1 MNKFKEIINIIIKF
15 FPLQLVF
22 LQLKKSHFIVA
33 IWLVFIGFVT
43 QSIGAKFG
51 LPYLFL
57 SPEYLGQVNWVSYM
71 ILGFAIGGF
80 YMAYHLYSYIILGP
94 SFPFLVTFSKPF
106 FKFSINNSTFPI
118 LFYILLVTN
127 IYDVQHNEELIGLGE
142 IIGEIIALTGGIILF
157 ILISV
162 FYFFKTNLDVL
173 KLKGRKKKKKESRG
187 LYSLAKSLFAREKF
201 WFQARPTITYQP
213 SYYFSSLHKITR
225 ARPAQHYDR
234 KVIRDIFRQNH
245 LNASVF
251 ELALVAS
258 FIAMGLLQDFTL
270 VVIPSGASFFLLST
284 ILLMVVTIF
293 YSWFKGWA
301 VSLIVL
307 TLITVNYISD
317 GTGFLRSDNKAYGLS
332 YEQDVPYNLAVLKA
346 QQFDDEAMQNDLV
359 HHIQILEKWK
369 TKASLAQG
377 TDNPKL
383 VILNCSGGGLRAAM
397 WTHYIM
403 QEADERTGGSF
414 FKSTH
419 MITGASGGMIGAAYF
434 RDIYANASFEER
446 LTKKELY
453 LENISKDLLNKVAFN
468 LAAHDIFL
476 RYRKFEE
483 KGEVFLKDRGFSFE
497 EQLNNNTEGVMNKT
511 LGDYVEPEFQ
521 SKIPLM
527 IYSPTIINDGRRLII
542 GAQPYGFLNGNNFVH
557 KNLGPENVE
566 FIKLFK
572 NNRALDVRN
581 TSVLR
586 MNSTFPYILPMV
598 SLPTYPKVHIMDAGI
613 RDNYGTKSTV
623 RYIVSLQDWLRENT
637 SGVVAV
643 EIRDINKDYDLS
655 DDGEFS
661 LFDRVIKPA
670 SNFYGNFYQSQ
681 EFNSNELIESN
692 LCEDLPIDVL
702 TFVLRKDPL
711 EKIALSWHLTQREK
725 NDIKRTFQNEKNQK
739 ELKKLIDL
747 LAP

>member
-1 MNKFKEIINIIIKF
+1 MTKIKEIANIILKF

-33 IWLVFIGFVT
+33 LWLIFIGLVT
-43 QSIGAKFG
+43 QNVGAKFG

-57 SPEYLGQVNWVSYM
+57 SPEYLGDVSWISYL

-80 YMAYHLYSYIILGP
+80 FMAYHLYSYIILGP
-94 SFPFLVTFSKPF
+94 SFPFLVTFSRPF

-118 LFYILLVTN
+118 LFYCLLVAN

-142 IIGEIIALTGGIILF
+142 IIVEIIALTAGVILF

-162 FYFFKTNLDVL
+162 FYFFKTNLDIL
-173 KLKGRKKKKKESRG
+173 KLKGRKKKKENRS
-187 LYSLAKSLFAREKF
+187 LYSLAKSLFAREKY
-201 WFQARPTITYQP
+201 WFQSQPTITYQP
-213 SYYFSSLHKITR
+213 SYYFSSLYKITR
-225 ARPAQHYDR
+225 ARPSEHYDR
-234 KVIRDIFRQNH
+234 EVIRNIFRQNH

-251 ELALVAS
+251 EIALVLS
-258 FIAMGLLQDFTL
+258 FIAMGLLQDFTV

-284 ILLMVVTIF
+284 IFLMVITIF

-301 VSLIVL
+301 ISLIVL
-307 TLITVNYISD
+307 SLVTLNYISD

-332 YEQDVPYNLAVLKA
+332 YQEKVPYNLTDLKE
-346 QQFDDEAMQNDLV
+346 QQFDNEALQNDLL
-359 HHIQILEKWK
+359 HHIQILENWK
-369 TKASLAQG
+369 IIAAEAQG
-377 TDNPKL
+377 TNTPKL

-403 QEADERTGGSF
+403 QEADERTGGNF

-434 RDIYANASFEER
+434 RDVFASTSFEER
-446 LTKKELY
+446 LTKKEQY

-483 KGEVFLKDRGFSFE
+483 KGEVYLKDRGFSFE
-497 EQLNNNTEGVMNKT
+497 EQLNHNTEGVMDKT
-511 LGDYVEPEFQ
+511 LGDYEEPEFQ
-521 SKIPLM
+521 SDIPLM

-542 GAQPYGFLNGNNFVH
+542 GAQPYGFLNGVNFAN
-557 KNLGPENVE
+557 KSLGPENIE
-566 FIKLFK
+566 FTKLFK
-572 NNRALDVRN
+572 KNRALDVRN
-581 TSVLR
+581 TSILR

-598 SLPTYPKVHIMDAGI
+598 SLPTYPEIHIMDAGI

-623 RYIVSLQDWLRENT
+623 RYIVALQDWLRENT
-637 SGVVAV
+637 SGVVVV
-643 EIRDINKDYDLS
+643 EIRDINKDYDMS
-655 DDGEFS
+655 DNGEFS
-661 LFDRVIKPA
+661 LFDRVTKPA
-670 SNFYGNFYQSQ
+670 SNFYGNFYQAQ
-681 EFNSNELIESN
+681 EFNSTELLESN
-692 LCEDLPIDVL
+692 ICEDLPIDVL

-725 NDIKRTFQNEKNQK
+725 NDIKRTFQNERNQK

-747 LAP
+747 LNQ

>member
-1 MNKFKEIINIIIKF
+1 MTKFKEIINIIIKF

-33 IWLVFIGFVT
+33 IWLIFIGFVT

-118 LFYILLVTN
+118 LFYILLVAN
-127 IYDVQHNEELIGLGE
+127 IYDVQHNEELVGIGE
-142 IIGEIIALTGGIILF
+142 IIGEILALTGGIILF

-173 KLKGRKKKKKESRG
+173 KLKGRKKKKESRS
-187 LYSLAKSLFAREKF
+187 LYSLAKSLFAREKY
-201 WFQARPTITYQP
+201 WFQSRPTITYQP
-213 SYYFSSLHKITR
+213 SYYFSSLRKITR
-225 ARPAQHYDR
+225 ARPAQHYER

-245 LNASVF
+245 LNASLF

-258 FIAMGLLQDFTL
+258 FIAMGLLQDFTV

-301 VSLIVL
+301 LSLIVL
-307 TLITVNYISD
+307 TLITINYISD

-346 QQFDDEAMQNDLV
+346 QQYDDEAMQNDLAQ
-359 HHIQILEKWK
+359 HIQILEKWK
-369 TKASLAQG
+369 LKAGLAQG
-377 TDNPKL
+377 TDKPKL

-403 QEADERTGGSF
+403 QEVDERTGGSF

-434 RDIYANASFEER
+434 RDIYANTSFEER
-446 LTKKELY
+446 LTKKEQY

-483 KGEVFLKDRGFSFE
+483 KGEVYLKDRGFSFE

-542 GAQPYGFLNGNNFVH
+542 GAQPYGFLNGNNFAN

-566 FIKLFK
+566 FTKLFK

-581 TSVLR
+581 TSIIR

-637 SGVVAV
+637 SGVVVV
-643 EIRDINKDYDLS
+643 EIRDINKDYDLT

>member
-1 MNKFKEIINIIIKF
+1 MTKFKEIANIILKF

-33 IWLVFIGFVT
+33 LWIIFFGLVT
-43 QSIGAKFG
+43 QNIGAKFG

-57 SPEYLGQVNWVSYM
+57 SPEYLGDVSWISYL

-80 YMAYHLYSYIILGP
+80 FMAYHLYSYIILGP
-94 SFPFLVTFSKPF
+94 SFPFLVTFSRPF

-118 LFYILLVTN
+118 LFYFLLVVN
-127 IYDVQHNEELIGLGE
+127 IYEVQHNEELIG
-142 IIGEIIALTGGIILF
+142 IGEIILEILALTLGIITF

-162 FYFFKTNLDVL
+162 FYFFKTNLDIF
-173 KLKGRKKKKKESRG
+173 KLNGRKKKKEGRS

-201 WFQARPTITYQP
+201 WFQSQPTITYQP

-234 KVIRDIFRQNH
+234 KIIRDIFRQNH
-245 LNASVF
+245 LNASLF
-251 ELALVAS
+251 ELALVFS
-258 FIAMGLLQDFTL
+258 FIAMGLLQDFTF

-301 VSLIVL
+301 VSLILLSLV
-307 TLITVNYISD
+307 TFNYISD
-317 GTGFLRSDNKAYGLS
+317 GTGFLQSNNKAYGLS
-332 YEQDVPYNLAVLKA
+332 YKNEVAYNLENLKE
-346 QQFDDEAMQNDLV
+346 QQFDNAALENDLS
-359 HHIQILEKWK
+359 HHVQILENWK
-369 TKASLAQG
+369 VKASAAQG

-403 QEADERTGGSF
+403 QEADERTGGAF
-414 FKSTH
+414 FNSTH

-434 RDIYANASFEER
+434 RDVYASTSFEER
-446 LTKKELY
+446 LTKKEQY

-483 KGEVFLKDRGFSFE
+483 KGEVYLKDRGYSFE
-497 EQLNNNTEGVMNKT
+497 EQLNHNTNGVMNKT
-511 LGDYVEPEFQ
+511 LGDFVMPEFQ
-521 SKIPLM
+521 SEIPLM
-527 IYSPTIINDGRRLII
+527 IYSPTIINDGRRLIM
-542 GAQPYGFLNGNNFVH
+542 GAQPYGFLNGRSFEH

-566 FIKLFK
+566 FIKLFDK
-572 NNRALDVRN
+572 NRALDVRY
-581 TSVLR
+581 TSIIR

-598 SLPTYPKVHIMDAGI
+598 SLPTKPQIHIMDAGI

-623 RYIVSLQDWLRENT
+623 RYIVALQDWLRENT
-637 SGVVAV
+637 SGVVVV
-643 EIRDINKDYDLS
+643 EIRDINKDYDIS

-747 LAP
+747 LNR